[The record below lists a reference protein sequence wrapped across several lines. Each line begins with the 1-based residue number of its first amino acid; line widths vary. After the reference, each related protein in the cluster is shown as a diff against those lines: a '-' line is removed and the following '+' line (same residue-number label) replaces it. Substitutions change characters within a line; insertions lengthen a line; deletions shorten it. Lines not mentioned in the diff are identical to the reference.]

1 MEIKEKKVK
10 HEKYDV
16 AVIGGGLSGVC
27 AAIASARH
35 GANTVLVQNRPVLG
49 GNASSE
55 IRMHICGAS
64 VSGMRDN
71 ARETGIVEEILLEN
85 RRRNYYDEFE
95 LLDVIMWEKARFQNN
110 LTLHMNTHMNHVET
124 VGGSIVSVACT
135 QLTSETEIVISAKY
149 FIDSTGD
156 GTLGAYAGA
165 EYMRGSESRDVFNEA
180 LAPEQGDDYTMGNT
194 ILFKARDTGGKCEFI
209 KPFWAYDIT
218 EEMLANRNHTNLSYG
233 YWWIELGGMGTDT
246 IKDYETIKDEL
257 MKWAFGIWDHIKN
270 KGDHGA
276 DNYELVWV
284 GTLPGKRESRR
295 LTGDYVL
302 KADDLLEGRVFDD
315 AVAYGG
321 WPMDMHVPGGL
332 EATVAEPTEYFHLV
346 DMYTI
351 PYRSLYSKN
360 IANLFIAGRAIS
372 CSKLAFGSIR
382 VMATTGVIGQAA
394 GTAAALA
401 SEKGV
406 DPRGVNEFIDE
417 LQRKLMNDDAYLH
430 GYRFRDKDD
439 IVIDAKI
446 TCSSQRHPCENIRNG
461 YTRNIGNEINYWE
474 SGPLMEGQFI
484 KVDFDNAASVREVQ
498 LRFDSNLTREIRP
511 SMSLWATNSQVRGVP
526 PELVKDYKVELFLNG
541 KPVGFKEVTG
551 NYMRLNKLSFDSVI
565 ADSAKITVT
574 ATNGWSTVRIFDF
587 KILKG

>member
-1 MEIKEKKVK
+1 
-10 HEKYDV
+10 
-16 AVIGGGLSGVC
+16 
-27 AAIASARH
+27 
-35 GANTVLVQNRPVLG
+35 
-49 GNASSE
+49 
-55 IRMHICGAS
+55 
-64 VSGMRDN
+64 
-71 ARETGIVEEILLEN
+71 
-85 RRRNYYDEFE
+85 
-95 LLDVIMWEKARFQNN
+95 
-110 LTLHMNTHMNHVET
+110 
-124 VGGSIVSVACT
+124 
-135 QLTSETEIVISAKY
+135 KY

-284 GTLPGKRESRR
+284 GALPGKRESRR

>member
-1 MEIKEKKVK
+1 MEIKEKKAIN
-10 HEKYDV
+10 EKYDV

-85 RRRNYYDEFE
+85 RLRNFYDEFE
-95 LLDVIMWEKARFQNN
+95 ILDVIMWEKARFQEN

-124 VGGSIVSVACT
+124 KNNKIISVSCD
-135 QLTSETEIVISAKY
+135 QLTSETEILIDAEY
-149 FIDSTGD
+149 FIDATGD

-165 EYMRGSESRDVFNEA
+165 EYMRGSESKDEFGEPM
-180 LAPEQGDDYTMGNT
+180 APEKGDDYTMGNT
-194 ILFKARDTGGKCEFI
+194 ILFKARDTGRKCRFI
-209 KPFWAYDIT
+209 KPFWAHDVT
-218 EEMLANRNHTNLSYG
+218 EEMLAARNHTNLSYG

-246 IKDYETIKDEL
+246 VKDYEYIKDEL

-276 DNYELVWV
+276 DNYELVWI
-284 GTLPGKRESRR
+284 GALPGKRESRR
-295 LTGDYVL
+295 LAGDYVL
-302 KADDLLEGRVFDD
+302 KAQDLLEGRIFDD

-332 EATVAEPTEYFHLV
+332 EAPVDEPTEYFHLD

-351 PYRSLYSKN
+351 PYKCLYSKN
-360 IANLFIAGRAIS
+360 IKNLFLAGRAIS

-401 SEKGV
+401 AEKGIE
-406 DPRGVNEFIDE
+406 PRKLNESIRE
-417 LQRKLMNDDAYLH
+417 LQRKLLNDDAYLH
-430 GYRFRDKDD
+430 GYKFHDEDD
-439 IVIDAKI
+439 LVRESVI
-446 TCSSQRHPCENIRNG
+446 TCSSQRHPCENIKNG
-461 YTRNIGNEINYWE
+461 HTRNIGENINYWE
-474 SGPLMEGQFI
+474 SGTLHNGQFI
-484 KVDFDNAASVREVQ
+484 KADFKKEAEVREVQ

-511 SMSLWATNSQVRGVP
+511 SMSYWATNSQVRGVP
-526 PELVKDYKVELFLNG
+526 GELVKDYTIELINKGEIVAL
-541 KPVGFKEVTG
+541 KEVTG
-551 NYMRLNKLSFDSVI
+551 NYHRLNKLFFDSI
-565 ADSAKITVT
+565 TADSIRITVT
-574 ATNGWSTVRIFDF
+574 ATNGWSTARIFDI
-587 KILKG
+587 KAY